1 METLNPLLTGFVS
14 ASPPNSIDGALKQ
27 YFGYDRFR
35 PGQQGIIEA
44 SLQNQDQLVIM
55 PTGGGKSLCFQLPAL
70 LRPGVTVVVSP
81 LIALMQ
87 DQVDSLQANGLGATF
102 LNSTLKGLEA
112 RDRVR
117 AVLEGEIKL
126 LYVAPERL
134 LSDHFLEFLKQLR
147 SQPGLSG
154 FAIDEAHCVSEWGH
168 DFRPEYRQ
176 LSRLRQ
182 YYPEVPVTALTAT
195 ATDRVRQDII
205 QQLSL
210 KRPQVHIASFYRANL
225 AYEVRPKTRDS
236 YQQIYQLVRQG
247 GAGII
252 YCLSRRQVDE
262 LADKLRQDGIE
273 ALPYHAG
280 MSDQD
285 RANNQTRFIR
295 DDVQVIVATIAFGM
309 GINKPD
315 VRFVIHYDLPKTLES
330 YYQETGR
337 AGRDGEPARCI
348 LFLSYGDVSKVEWI
362 ISQKADEHEQ
372 RIARQQ
378 LRQVIDYADSTE
390 CRPSIL
396 LRYFGETL
404 GEPCQTCDN
413 CRNPKPVEDWTIEAM
428 KFLSCVARCR
438 ERFGVAHI
446 IDVLRG
452 SKKEK
457 IKKYRHDRL
466 STYGIGKDRTADQW
480 RALARTLK
488 HRGFV
493 DETDDGYPVLKLN
506 ALSWEIMRKQRQV
519 EVALPRTVSAF
530 EGDRRSPLAAEAE
543 ALMFQ
548 LRALRKQIANERS
561 AAPYTIFPDST
572 LRLMAQ
578 QRPQTLAEFGQLSG
592 VGRYKLEHYGDRFV
606 ALIREFTTGEASAPP
621 KPQTSRPSGLSD
633 THRETLALCQQGKS
647 VEDIAL
653 ARNLTPGTIYGHLE
667 RLLHA
672 GEEIDINALV
682 PSDHQQPIRQALHA
696 LNTDKLKPVYEYL
709 GGVYPYEE
717 IRLMKAV
724 IKREGHRFPR
734 SQEPSSTHLYSL
746 ELHQKGLD
754 VEAIAQER
762 NLRPS
767 RIVRHLAE
775 LLEMGQ
781 PVDLD
786 RLVTPEQQREI
797 EGVCDRHPGASL
809 EELWTYL
816 SDRVSKEALRLVYGA
831 WRAKQAQQ
839 SNSP

>member
-1 METLNPLLTGFVS
+1 MS
-14 ASPPNSIDGALKQ
+14 ASPSDSLDRALKQ

-44 SLQNQDQLVIM
+44 SLENQDQLVIM

-102 LNSTLKGLEA
+102 LNSTLKGVEA
-112 RDRVR
+112 RDRIR
-117 AVLEGEIKL
+117 AVRQGDIKL

-134 LSDHFLEFLKQLR
+134 LSEHFLEFLSQLR

-210 KRPQVHIASFYRANL
+210 KRPQVHIASFYRPNL
-225 AYEVRPKTRDS
+225 TYEVRPKTRDS
-236 YQQIYQLVRQG
+236 YQQIYQLIRQG
-247 GAGII
+247 GSGII
-252 YCLSRRQVDE
+252 YCLSRRQVDK

-280 MSDQD
+280 MSDRD
-285 RANNQTRFIR
+285 RADNQTRFIR

-315 VRFVIHYDLPKTLES
+315 VRFVIHYDLPKTLEG

-337 AGRDGEPARCI
+337 AGRDGEPAQCI
-348 LFLSYGDVSKVEWI
+348 LFLSYGDVSKVDWM
-362 ISQKADEHEQ
+362 ISQKPDEQEQ

-404 GEPCQTCDN
+404 SEPCQTCDN
-413 CRNPKPVEDWTIEAM
+413 CRNPKPIEDWTVEAM
-428 KFLSCVARCR
+428 KFLSCVARCQ
-438 ERFGVAHI
+438 ERFGVTHI

-493 DETDDGYPVLKLN
+493 DETDDGYSVLKLN
-506 ALSWEIMRKQRQV
+506 ALSWEIMRQQRKV
-519 EVALPRTVSAF
+519 EVALPRTVSAL
-530 EGDRRSPLAAEAE
+530 EGDRRSPLAAEAD

-621 KPQTSRPSGLSD
+621 KRQTSRFSTTVGE
-633 THRETLALCQQGKS
+633 THQETLALCQQGKS
-647 VEDIAL
+647 VEEIAL

-667 RLLHA
+667 RLLHG
-672 GEEIDINALV
+672 GEEIDIDALV
-682 PSDHQQPIRQALHA
+682 PLDHQQPIRQALCA
-696 LNTDKLKPVYEYL
+696 VNTDKLKPVYEYL

-724 IKREGHRFPR
+724 IKREGHHFPR

-746 ELHQKGLD
+746 ELHQKGWD
-754 VEAIAQER
+754 IEAIAQER
-762 NLRPS
+762 NLPPS

-786 RLVTPEQQREI
+786 RLVPSEQQREI
-797 EGVCDRHPGASL
+797 EQVCDRHPGATL
-809 EELWTYL
+809 EVLWTYL

-831 WRAKQAQQ
+831 WRAKQRQP